1 VISGRRLRDS
11 VGSVKKALLI
21 VVSLAVVA
29 MLWMSAA
36 HTTSARH
43 DAIRPATRG
52 ATDATDVLRVQT
64 VQVDTF
70 EIDMHHGGVWGQLQS
85 DSDGS

>member
-1 VISGRRLRDS
+1 ME
-11 VGSVKKALLI
+11 KA
-21 VVSLAVVA
+21 LAVVA
-29 MLWMSAA
+29 SLALGVILWMSATNA
-36 HTTSARH
+36 MRARP
-43 DAIRPATRG
+43 DAPRPVTRG